1 MVQQINQQQDNNI
14 MKTLQ
19 ALKHLFLGYKL
30 HPKEHV
36 RLMDLW
42 HNVKSILLTIIITV
56 FIIWLVSMSGCFER
70 QVRPEDFN

>member
-1 MVQQINQQQDNNI
+1 
-14 MKTLQ
+14 MKTLK

-30 HPKEHV
+30 HPKEQD

-42 HNVKSILLTIIITV
+42 HNVKSILITIIITA

-70 QVRPEDFN
+70 QVTPEDFN